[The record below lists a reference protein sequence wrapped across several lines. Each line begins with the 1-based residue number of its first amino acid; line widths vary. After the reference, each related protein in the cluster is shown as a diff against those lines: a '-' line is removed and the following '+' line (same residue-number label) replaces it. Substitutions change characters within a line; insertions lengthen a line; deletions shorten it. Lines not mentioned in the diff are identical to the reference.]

1 MNVDLIA
8 QIKEAESK
16 ADEIIRKASE
26 EARKIVLDAQK
37 DAQSAK
43 AGAQSSIVKDN
54 EVALAAATEEAEAE
68 KSKIL
73 AEADKGVEAMEF
85 LVKPKIARAAEFI
98 IERIVG

>member
-16 ADEIIRKASE
+16 ADEIIRRARE
-26 EARKIVLDAQK
+26 DARKIVLDAQR

-43 AGAQSSIVKDN
+43 AGVQSGIGKEIGD
-54 EVALAAATEEAEAE
+54 ALAAAKSEAEAE
-68 KSKIL
+68 KAEIL